1 MSESVRKKIVFAALP
16 LAIIWA
22 VFNLPGRKPASPAET
37 APPPPQ
43 VTAPTQPGMPDPRL
57 IDIKGEQA
65 EPWGTGPFRCD
76 TYRSN
81 AKPGTTARLEW
92 VLGGII
98 YSQNDP
104 LAFIN
109 NQTVQIGDKVDDAT
123 VIAIDK
129 RSVII
134 EHRGLRITLK
144 PSKG

>member
-22 VFNLPGRKPASPAET
+22 VFNLPVRKPVSPSGT
-37 APPPPQ
+37 APSTPQ
-43 VTAPTQPGMPDPRL
+43 VTAPTQPGRPDPRL
-57 IDIKGEQA
+57 IDIEGEQA
-65 EPWGTGPFRCD
+65 EPWGADPFRCD

-81 AKPGTTARLEW
+81 AKPGTTTRPEW

-109 NQTVQIGDKVDDAT
+109 NQTVQVGDQVDNAT

-134 EHRGLRITLK
+134 ECRGLRITLK